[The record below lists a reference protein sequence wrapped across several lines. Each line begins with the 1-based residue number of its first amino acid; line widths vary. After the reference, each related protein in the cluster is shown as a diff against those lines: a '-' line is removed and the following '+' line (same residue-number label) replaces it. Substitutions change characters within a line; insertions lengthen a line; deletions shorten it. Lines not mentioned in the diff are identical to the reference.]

1 MKIYVIK
8 AEDLLRLLRLEKNQI
23 FPNINTFDKSENH
36 DVSRARDDFPFG
48 NENRKSGCW
57 R

>member
-8 AEDLLRLLRLEKNQI
+8 AEDLLRLLRL

-48 NENRKSGCW
+48 NENRKSCCW